1 MANFI
6 YRIKNIS
13 VTAIAWT
20 FIGFL
25 SICGGFIYFSG
36 VHTENQIAKV
46 SVNWK
51 AFQESSSDKVTTL
64 NTLLRE
70 MGFGGVI
77 HDYYDYILR
86 QDYPRIAKINF
97 HIGASRALI
106 QQYASLGVNAQESD
120 AVTALEKYLTTLS
133 KSMEF
138 IEERADYGDRAE
150 EIFAQLKNDD
160 QDALK
165 AIVTLKKMAGDVSG
179 QRLEEKSKSE
189 LLVELRDVMG
199 FGGVIYNFKRYVLSS
214 EEAAFKKMMVQVSV
228 AEKILSIYEKKGVQE
243 NEKQALN
250 SIATVLKAYSEAAT
264 KAKAM
269 KADGQRAKKVD
280 YETDVKFK
288 SAQDGF
294 SILIREIAQQ
304 KHNYAQEVNSSL
316 KQLSDLSA
324 TINVL
329 ISGLVILLV
338 LFSYWLLCRR
348 ISKPVGEITDVMNRL
363 SSGDIDANVSDKLDG
378 RDDEVGKMATAI
390 RRWRETEIDKLRLRE
405 EREQTEQR
413 TTEERKL
420 VIKNMA
426 DRLEASVGQVIQTI
440 SKSSSEMEISA
451 KSLLSTAD
459 STTQQT
465 EGMRTT
471 AEISANSVTTISS
484 TAHRLTQSVQHIGQ
498 QIDLSSQRVS
508 VAISEVDHANE
519 QVQKLTDTSLR
530 IGEVVSLITSIANQ
544 TNLLALN
551 ATIEAAR
558 AGEAGKGFAV
568 VAAEVKSLADQT
580 ARATDEISTQI
591 KDIQDATG
599 VAVLSISDI
608 GKSIQGIHD
617 VSLTISD
624 AANEQESAVSEI
636 VDNIETTKD
645 QSARVTDII
654 EYVAQ
659 DATKTGVSASQLLA
673 SAEELAVQSKALDSE
688 LHSFIREIKME

>member
-1 MANFI
+1 
-6 YRIKNIS
+6 
-13 VTAIAWT
+13 
-20 FIGFL
+20 
-25 SICGGFIYFSG
+25 
-36 VHTENQIAKV
+36 
-46 SVNWK
+46 
-51 AFQESSSDKVTTL
+51 
-64 NTLLRE
+64 
-70 MGFGGVI
+70 
-77 HDYYDYILR
+77 
-86 QDYPRIAKINF
+86 
-97 HIGASRALI
+97 
-106 QQYASLGVNAQESD
+106 
-120 AVTALEKYLTTLS
+120 
-133 KSMEF
+133 
-138 IEERADYGDRAE
+138 
-150 EIFAQLKNDD
+150 
-160 QDALK
+160 
-165 AIVTLKKMAGDVSG
+165 
-179 QRLEEKSKSE
+179 
-189 LLVELRDVMG
+189 
-199 FGGVIYNFKRYVLSS
+199 
-214 EEAAFKKMMVQVSV
+214 
-228 AEKILSIYEKKGVQE
+228 
-243 NEKQALN
+243 
-250 SIATVLKAYSEAAT
+250 
-264 KAKAM
+264 
-269 KADGQRAKKVD
+269 
-280 YETDVKFK
+280 
-288 SAQDGF
+288 
-294 SILIREIAQQ
+294 
-304 KHNYAQEVNSSL
+304 
-316 KQLSDLSA
+316 
-324 TINVL
+324 
-329 ISGLVILLV
+329 
-338 LFSYWLLCRR
+338 
-348 ISKPVGEITDVMNRL
+348 
-363 SSGDIDANVSDKLDG
+363 
-378 RDDEVGKMATAI
+378 MATAI